1 MTLANAPAVRQ
12 PGRQRVPASPGER
25 GSRRT
30 GRGPRAASYWLSS
43 AALFAAWWIGSA
55 TGLIDPGTLPGPVEV
70 GSAAVELAR
79 SGELLS
85 ALSASLGRV
94 LAGTAIGLVLGIAA
108 GLLSGY
114 RRAGEMVID
123 RPVQML
129 RAVPFNALTP
139 LFIIAFGVGEQMKV
153 LLIVVG
159 VFVPIYLNT
168 FAGVRGVDAKLLEVG
183 RVYRVPAR
191 VVATT
196 ILFLGALPSVLT
208 GLRFS
213 LAIAWIALVT
223 SETVN
228 AQAGIGY
235 ILAQAQRFVRT
246 DRVVLCIVIY
256 ALLGLLTDA
265 IVRLLER
272 RLLRWRPVGAGAR

>member
-1 MTLANAPAVRQ
+1 MTLVSDPALSAP
-12 PGRQRVPASPGER
+12 
-25 GSRRT
+25 
-30 GRGPRAASYWLSS
+30 PRAALARTREPVRRPASLRYWLSS
-43 AALFAAWWIGSA
+43 IAIFLAWYVASA
-55 TGLIDPGTLPGPVEV
+55 TGLIAAGTLPGPVKV
-70 GSAAVELAR
+70 AAAAVELAR

-85 ALSASLGRV
+85 ALTASLGRV
-94 LAGTAIGLVLGIAA
+94 VAGTMIGLVLGVTA

-114 RRAGEMVID
+114 RRAGEIVID

-129 RAVPFNALTP
+129 RAIPFNALTP
-139 LFIIAFGVGEQMKV
+139 LFIIAFGVGEQMKI

-159 VFVPIYLNT
+159 VFVPNYLNT
-168 FAGVRGVDAKLLEVG
+168 FAGVRGVDPKLLEVG
-183 RVYRVPAR
+183 TVYRVPQR
-191 VVATT
+191 LVTT
-196 ILFLGALPSVLT
+196 KILFLGALPSVLT

-228 AQAGIGY
+228 AQTGIGY

-256 ALLGLLTDA
+256 ALLGLVTDG
-265 IVRLLER
+265 IVRVLER
-272 RLLRWRPVGAGAR
+272 RLLRWRPAGAGSH